1 MSLKTTLPVIVHAK
15 GKVTSIPKGQPLPK
29 EAVSESQLKTLKG
42 MGAVAEPADAP
53 AATDASDDTAT
64 RKADK
69 PKG

>member
-1 MSLKTTLPVIVHAK
+1 MNLKTTLPVIVHAK

-42 MGAVAEPADAP
+42 MGAVAEPADVP
-53 AATDASDDTAT
+53 AATDGDDTTT